1 MLAGSKSLSPNDNC
15 HILWKKRWRQKSA
28 LSLTSSLLLKFADLF
43 NRDKLCCCPRFESN
57 DSEKTLPL
65 HLPFLSFFRGFMRHT
80 PTPSEGCRDAAKEI
94 FFFSSPRAF
103 QSSRRRNDPL
113 LFPVPPGEIP
123 CAAAWRPRGRLPSLP
138 RSIPVASCKAVRPDA
153 HDALAKIVCGIF
165 PSNCSPEK
173 SPNEG

>member
-1 MLAGSKSLSPNDNC
+1 
-15 HILWKKRWRQKSA
+15 
-28 LSLTSSLLLKFADLF
+28 
-43 NRDKLCCCPRFESN
+43 
-57 DSEKTLPL
+57 
-65 HLPFLSFFRGFMRHT
+65 MRHT

-153 HDALAKIVCGIF
+153 HDALAKSCAVFSPQIAPLKRVLMRAQPAPEMEQIPITSVCEHLGLWIPWRNCPLFIF
-165 PSNCSPEK
+165 QCDFESRFPLFLFIISLFCCR
-173 SPNEG
+173 